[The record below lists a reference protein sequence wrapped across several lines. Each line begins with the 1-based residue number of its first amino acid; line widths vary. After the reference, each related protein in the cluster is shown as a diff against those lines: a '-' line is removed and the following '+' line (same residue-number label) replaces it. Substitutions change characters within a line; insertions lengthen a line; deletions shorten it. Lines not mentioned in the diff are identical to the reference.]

1 MSEMSKKNKGDKL
14 GFVYSTDP
22 NFQFQH
28 EEEKAAETL
37 PPQQQKV

>member
-1 MSEMSKKNKGDKL
+1 MSKKKGSDKH

-28 EEEKAAETL
+28 EEEKGAETA
-37 PPQQQKV
+37 PPQQQKL